1 MTVELPFHL
10 KTLPPEALDVIRYFT
25 VVGSTETAD
34 VDAICEGTG
43 LSERGFSK
51 AIKRLVTKGYAQ
63 MESGRV
69 YRLTDQG
76 VRASEELSEYDANA
90 PEEDDT
96 GSGYATFS
104 RRLLLAV
111 PRSLVAN
118 QPTNVYVGFEAAA
131 DDESL
136 ANPAEIV
143 VRLAIV
149 NGEPKAPQ
157 DEIFAL
163 EDEPAHAVFAVT
175 AGDHTKA
182 RLRLNVFQL
191 GPNPDDI
198 NPAGGMYIDLDI
210 VKTAADNGT
219 LVAYATN
226 VPVMAF

>member
-1 MTVELPFHL
+1 MELPFHL
-10 KTLPPEALDVIRYFT
+10 KTLPPEALDVIRFFSS
-25 VVGSTETAD
+25 VGETETAD
-34 VDAICEGTG
+34 VDSICEGTG

-76 VRASEELSEYDANA
+76 VRAAEELAEYDANA
-90 PEEDDT
+90 PEEDD
-96 GSGYATFS
+96 SSSSYATYS

-111 PRSLVAN
+111 PRALVAN
-118 QPTNVYVGFEAAA
+118 QSTNVFVGFDEA
-131 DDESL
+131 DSEETLS
-136 ANPAEIV
+136 NPAEIV
-143 VRLAIV
+143 VRLSIV
-149 NGEPKAPQ
+149 NGEPRAPQ
-157 DEIFAL
+157 DEVFAL
-163 EDEPAHAVFAVT
+163 EDDSTHAVFDVK
-175 AGDHTKA
+175 AGDHSKV

-198 NPAGGMYIDLDI
+198 NPAGGMYVDLD
-210 VKTAADNGT
+210 VVEAASGSES

>member
-1 MTVELPFHL
+1 MSVELPFHL

-25 VVGSTETAD
+25 AVGDDQAAD

-76 VRASEELSEYDANA
+76 VNAAQELSEYDASA
-90 PEEDDT
+90 PVEKESG
-96 GSGYATFS
+96 GSYETFS
-104 RRLLLAV
+104 RRLLLAAPPV
-111 PRSLVAN
+111 LVAN
-118 QPTNVYVGFEAAA
+118 QPTTIVVGFDAA
-131 DDESL
+131 DPDESL
-136 ANPAEIV
+136 LNPAELV
-143 VRLAIV
+143 VRLSV
-149 NGEPKAPQ
+149 LNGEPKAPH

-163 EDEPAHAVFAVT
+163 DDDAAHARFAVT
-175 AGDHTKA
+175 PGNHSKL
-182 RLRLNVFQL
+182 RLRLQVFQL

-198 NPAGGMYIDLDI
+198 NAAGGMYVDLDI
-210 VKTAADNGT
+210 GANSQASRS
-219 LVAYATN
+219 LLAFATT

>member
-1 MTVELPFHL
+1 MELPFHL
-10 KTLPPEALDVIRYFT
+10 KTLPPEALDVIRFFSS
-25 VVGSTETAD
+25 VGETETAD
-34 VDAICEGTG
+34 IDSICEGTG

-76 VRASEELSEYDANA
+76 VSAAQELAEYDENA
-90 PEEDDT
+90 PEEDNS
-96 GSGYATFS
+96 GSNYATYS

-111 PRSLVAN
+111 PRTLVQN
-118 QPTNVYVGFEAAA
+118 QATNVYVGFDEASEE
-131 DDESL
+131 ESL
-136 ANPAEIV
+136 SNPAEIV
-143 VRLAIV
+143 VRLSIV
-149 NGEPKAPQ
+149 NGEPRAPQ
-157 DEIFAL
+157 DEIFTL
-163 EDEPAHAVFAVT
+163 DDESLHAVLNVK
-175 AGDHTKA
+175 AGEHSKV

-198 NPAGGMYIDLDI
+198 NPAGGMYVDLDV
-210 VKTAADNGT
+210 VKSAPSNEA

>member
-25 VVGSTETAD
+25 VAGDTETAD
-34 VDAICEGTG
+34 VDSICEGTG

-76 VRASEELSEYDANA
+76 VNAAQELAEYDANA
-90 PEEDDT
+90 PEESDS
-96 GSGYATFS
+96 GSDYETYS

-118 QPTNVYVGFEAAA
+118 QSTSVFVAFDETDEELSNAA
-131 DDESL
+131 EM
-136 ANPAEIV
+136 V
-143 VRLAIV
+143 VRLSIV

-157 DEIFAL
+157 DEIFSL
-163 EDEPAHAVFAVT
+163 NDEAAHAVFDVK
-175 AGDHTKA
+175 AGNHSKV

-198 NPAGGMYIDLDI
+198 NPAGGMYIDLDV
-210 VKTAADNGT
+210 VKAASGNES